1 MLLMSVAVIFVAMIL
16 LSMPIV
22 FSLGVAGVA
31 GLMIGGY
38 PLQQWPS
45 ALVSGSQSWV
55 LLAIPAF
62 VFAGGLM
69 ERCGMS
75 HALVEFARALVGWVK
90 GGLGMSVIVVAY
102 FFSDICGSK
111 MAEVSAL
118 GSSLMP
124 PLTKAGYKKADSA
137 SMIAAGTAMGML
149 VPPAIFM
156 IVIAQVTNTS
166 AVTLFLAGFIP
177 AFVMMI
183 CLMVLVYLRARKY
196 DWPVDAKP
204 SLRRIGRAGL
214 EAAVPLVV
222 PIVIL
227 GGFFFGVITA
237 TEAGA
242 VVAGYAVLAAKLYYK
257 NVSWTEMAGIA
268 YESAILTGAVVFL
281 LAVASIF
288 QYLMGVQ
295 GVPKLLGELLG
306 PLKGHPWAFLFVTAF
321 ISMLFGMILEGL
333 PAAVVLIPVVFPI
346 AEAMGID
353 PIHFNI
359 VQTAAVGIGLFLP
372 PMGVGLLM
380 ALKFAN
386 ISVSEHFPTY
396 VPYIFALL
404 VGLTLIICIP
414 EISLTL
420 PRLAGMLPWPK

>member
-1 MLLMSVAVIFVAMIL
+1 MLLLTVAVIFVALVL

-22 FSLGVAGVA
+22 FSLGVAGIA
-31 GLMIGGY
+31 GLWLGGY
-38 PLQQWPS
+38 PLQQLPS

-62 VFAGGLM
+62 VFAGNLM

-75 HALVEFARALVGWVK
+75 HALVELARAMVGWVR
-90 GGLGMSVIVVAY
+90 GGLGMAVIVVAY

-124 PLTKAGYKKADSA
+124 PLTKAGYDRRDSA
-137 SMIAAGTAMGML
+137 SLIAAGTAMGML

-166 AVTLFLAGFIP
+166 AVALFVAGFVP
-177 AFVMMI
+177 ALVIMS
-183 CLMVLVYLRARKY
+183 CLMSVVYLRARTY

-204 SLRRIGRAGL
+204 SLRRLGHASL
-214 EAAVPLVV
+214 HAAVPMVV
-222 PIVIL
+222 PFVIL
-227 GGFFFGVITA
+227 AGFVFGVITA
-237 TEAGA
+237 TEASA
-242 VVAGYAVLAAKLYYK
+242 VVAAYAFLAAKLYYR
-257 NVSWTEMAGIA
+257 NVGWLEMGKIA
-268 YESAILTGAVVFL
+268 YDSAILTAAVVFL
-281 LAVASIF
+281 LAVASIY
-288 QYLMGVQ
+288 QYLMGVS
-295 GVPKLLGELLG
+295 GVPAMLAQALG
-306 PLKGHPWAFLFVTAF
+306 PLRSQPWLFLMGTAF
-321 ISMLFGMILEGL
+321 ITVLFGMVLEGL

-346 AEAMGID
+346 AEGMGID

-380 ALKFAN
+380 ALRFAN
-386 ISVSEHFPTY
+386 LHVGEHFRTY
-396 VPYIFALL
+396 VPYLLALA
-404 VGLTLIICIP
+404 VGLILIICFP
-414 EISLTL
+414 EISLAL
-420 PRLAGMLPWPK
+420 PRLAGLVK

>member
-1 MLLMSVAVIFVAMIL
+1 MLLLSVTVVFIVMIL

-22 FSLGVAGVA
+22 FSLGVAGIT
-31 GLMIGGY
+31 GLWLGGY
-38 PLQQWPS
+38 PMQQFPS

-75 HALVEFARALVGWVK
+75 HALVEFARSLVGWVR

-124 PLTKAGYKKADSA
+124 PLTKAGYKREDSA

-166 AVTLFLAGFIP
+166 AVTLFLAGFVP
-177 AFVMMI
+177 AFVIMI

-196 DWPVDAKP
+196 DWPVDAAP
-204 SLRRIGRAGL
+204 SLSRIATAGAN
-214 EAAVPLVV
+214 AAVPLVV
-222 PIVIL
+222 PVVIL
-227 GGFFFGVITA
+227 GGFFFGIITA

-242 VVAGYAVLAAKLYYK
+242 VVAGYAFLAAKFYYR
-257 NVSWTEMAGIA
+257 NVSWTEMGSIA
-268 YESAILTGAVVFL
+268 YESAILTAAVVFL
-281 LAVASIF
+281 LAVASTF
-288 QYLMGVQ
+288 QYLMGIQ
-295 GVPKLLGELLG
+295 GVPKLLGTLLA
-306 PLKGHPWAFLFVTAF
+306 PLNGHPWAFLAVTAG

-346 AEAMGID
+346 AEQMGID

-359 VQTAAVGIGLFLP
+359 VMTAAVGIGLFLP

-386 ISVSEHFPTY
+386 LTVSQHFRTY
-396 VPYIFALL
+396 VPYIGALM
-404 VGLTLIICIP
+404 VGLAIIICVP
-414 EISLTL
+414 ELSLAL
-420 PRLAGMLPWPK
+420 PRFAGLIR

>member
-1 MLLMSVAVIFVAMIL
+1 MMLAAVALIFVTLIL

-22 FSLGVAGVA
+22 FALGVAGVA
-31 GLMIGGY
+31 GLWIDGY
-38 PLQQWPS
+38 PMQQLSS

-62 VFAGGLM
+62 VFAGNLM

-75 HALVEFARALVGWVK
+75 HALVELARAMVGWVR

-102 FFSDICGSK
+102 FFSDLCGSK

-124 PLTKAGYKKADSA
+124 PLTKAGYDRRDSA
-137 SMIAAGTAMGML
+137 SLIASGTAMGML

-166 AVTLFLAGFIP
+166 AVALFVAGFVP
-177 AFVMMI
+177 ALVIMF
-183 CLMVLVYLRARKY
+183 CLMGVVYIRARQQN
-196 DWPVDAKP
+196 WPVDRRP
-204 SLRRIGRAGL
+204 SLKGL
-214 EAAVPLVV
+214 RHAALHAAVPLVV
-222 PIVIL
+222 PFVIL
-227 GGFFFGVITA
+227 GGFVFGIITA

-242 VVAGYAVLAAKLYYK
+242 VVAGYAVAAAKLYYK
-257 NVSWTEMAGIA
+257 NVSWADMARIA
-268 YESAILTGAVVFL
+268 YDSAILTAAVVFL
-281 LAVASIF
+281 LAVASVY
-288 QYLMGVQ
+288 QYLMGVS
-295 GVPKLLGELLG
+295 GVPQLLAEVLG
-306 PLKGHPWAFLFVTAF
+306 PLNAHPWLFLLGTAL
-321 ISMLFGMILEGL
+321 ITCLFGMVLEGL

-346 AEAMGID
+346 SEAMGINSV
-353 PIHFNI
+353 HFDI

-380 ALKFAN
+380 ALRFAN
-386 ISVSEHFPTY
+386 LSVGQHFRTY
-396 VPYIFALL
+396 IPYMLALFA
-404 VGLTLIICIP
+404 GLILIICIP

-420 PRLAGMLPWPK
+420 PRLAGLIR

>member
-1 MLLMSVAVIFVAMIL
+1 MLLLLVAAIFIVLIVF
-16 LSMPIV
+16 SMPIV
-22 FSLGVAGVA
+22 FALGVAGVA
-31 GLMIGGY
+31 GLLLGGY
-38 PLQQWPS
+38 DMQVLS
-45 ALVSGSQSWV
+45 SSMVSGSQSWV

-75 HALVEFARALVGWVK
+75 HALVDFARALVGWVK

-118 GSSLMP
+118 GSTLMP
-124 PLTKAGYKKADSA
+124 PLTRAGYKPADSA
-137 SMIAAGTAMGML
+137 SLIAAGTAMGML

-166 AVTLFLAGFIP
+166 AVALFLAGFIP
-177 AFVMMI
+177 AATIMV

-196 DWPVDAKP
+196 DWPVDGKP
-204 SLRRIGRAGL
+204 SLSLIATSARS
-214 EAAVPLVV
+214 AAVPMVI

-227 GGFFFGVITA
+227 GGFFLGVFTA

-242 VVAGYAVLAAKLYYK
+242 VVAGYAFLAARFYYK
-257 NVSWTEMAGIA
+257 NVSWAAMGRLA
-268 YESAILTGAVVFL
+268 YESAVLTASVVYL
-281 LAVASIF
+281 LAVASVF
-288 QYLMGVQ
+288 QYIMGVS
-295 GVPKLLGELLG
+295 GVPKLLAEVLE
-306 PLKGHPWAFLFVTAF
+306 PLKSMPWLFLMCTAV
-321 ISMLFGMILEGL
+321 ITMLFGMVLEGL

-346 AEAMGID
+346 AEKMGID

-380 ALKFAN
+380 ALRFAN
-386 ISVSEHFPTY
+386 LTVGQHWRTY
-396 VPYIFALL
+396 LPYIVALMIGL
-404 VGLTLIICIP
+404 VLIILFP
-414 EISLTL
+414 QLSLFL
-420 PRLAGMLPWPK
+420 PKSAGLIK

>member
-1 MLLMSVAVIFVAMIL
+1 MLLLSVAIIFVVL
-16 LSMPIV
+16 LLISMPIV
-22 FSLGVAGVA
+22 FALGVAGIA
-31 GLMIGGY
+31 GLWLGGY
-38 PLQQWPS
+38 PMQQLPS

-75 HALVEFARALVGWVK
+75 HALVEFARSLVGWVR

-124 PLTKAGYKKADSA
+124 PLTKAGYKKSDSA

-156 IVIAQVTNTS
+156 
-166 AVTLFLAGFIP
+166 
-177 AFVMMI
+177 
-183 CLMVLVYLRARKY
+183 
-196 DWPVDAKP
+196 
-204 SLRRIGRAGL
+204 
-214 EAAVPLVV
+214 
-222 PIVIL
+222 
-227 GGFFFGVITA
+227 
-237 TEAGA
+237 
-242 VVAGYAVLAAKLYYK
+242 
-257 NVSWTEMAGIA
+257 
-268 YESAILTGAVVFL
+268 

-288 QYLMGVQ
+288 QYLMGMQ
-295 GVPKLLGELLG
+295 GVPKLLGELLE
-306 PLKGHPWAFLFVTAF
+306 PLKDHHWLFLFGTAF
-321 ISMLFGMILEGL
+321 ITMMFGMVLEGL

-346 AEAMGID
+346 AERMGIN

-386 ISVSEHFPTY
+386 LSVGEHFRTY
-396 VPYIFALL
+396 VPYIVALFA
-404 VGLTLIICIP
+404 GLTLIICVP

-420 PRLAGMLPWPK
+420 PRLAGLIR

>member
-1 MLLMSVAVIFVAMIL
+1 MLLIYVAAIFVL
-16 LSMPIV
+16 LIVFSMPIV
-22 FSLGVAGVA
+22 FALGVAGVA
-31 GLMIGGY
+31 GLLIGGY
-38 PLQQWPS
+38 DMQVLS
-45 ALVSGSQSWV
+45 SSMVSGSQSWV

-75 HALVEFARALVGWVK
+75 HALVDFARALVGWVK

-118 GSSLMP
+118 GSTLMP
-124 PLTKAGYKKADSA
+124 PLTKAGYKREDSA
-137 SMIAAGTAMGML
+137 SLIAAGTAMGML

-166 AVTLFLAGFIP
+166 AVALFLAGFVP
-177 AFVMMI
+177 AATIMV
-183 CLMVLVYLRARKY
+183 CLMVLVYFRARKY
-196 DWPVDAKP
+196 DWPVDSKP
-204 SLRRIGRAGL
+204 SVTLLVSAGRR
-214 EAAVPLVV
+214 AAVPMVI

-227 GGFFFGVITA
+227 GGFFLGVFTA

-242 VVAGYAVLAAKLYYK
+242 VVAGYAFIAARFYYR
-257 NVSWTEMAGIA
+257 NVSWTEMGKLA
-268 YESAILTGAVVFL
+268 YESAILTAAVVYL
-281 LAVASIF
+281 LAVASVF
-288 QYLMGVQ
+288 QYIMGVS
-295 GVPKLLGELLG
+295 GVPKMLADVLG
-306 PLKGHPWAFLFVTAF
+306 PLHSMPWLFLMCTAL
-321 ISMLFGMILEGL
+321 ITMLFGMVLEGL

-346 AEAMGID
+346 AEKMGID

-386 ISVSEHFPTY
+386 LTVGQHWRAYI
-396 VPYIFALL
+396 PYLGALL
-404 VGLTLIICIP
+404 VGLVLIILFP
-414 EISLTL
+414 QLSLLL
-420 PRLAGMLPWPK
+420 PKAAGLIK